1 MRAASPDHVKVSPA
15 SRPRPVPAARGLSS
29 QIPRFHPAP
38 PPSKLQCRPRGT
50 GAPVL
55 QDRDGL
61 GATLPPSFHQHL
73 FLVLGTSA
81 KCCRRTVCL
90 FVNLRI
96 FRGQLL
102 PSPSQ
107 TASITRSPQAPDA
120 GLPAPEPWTL
130 MRHPDSDLALAE
142 PGNRSSTSHT
152 ANAGQKGVY
161 PTPNQTKNLLDLN
174 FLAPIYL
181 RLYQAWHS

>member
-1 MRAASPDHVKVSPA
+1 MALELLFPLPSISTFSLCWA
-15 SRPRPVPAARGLSS
+15 
-29 QIPRFHPAP
+29 PAP
-38 PPSKLQCRPRGT
+38 
-50 GAPVL
+50 
-55 QDRDGL
+55 
-61 GATLPPSFHQHL
+61 
-73 FLVLGTSA
+73 SA
-81 KCCRRTVCL
+81 ADAVSL

-142 PGNRSSTSHT
+142 PGN
-152 ANAGQKGVY
+152 
-161 PTPNQTKNLLDLN
+161 
-174 FLAPIYL
+174 
-181 RLYQAWHS
+181 